1 MADAHPCSLI
11 DLGDGRRLRALL
23 TGPAGAPLVVYDAG
37 AFGIWADGWWVK
49 EALRRDHRVLLF
61 DRAGMGGSDPVPS
74 GTEPTPAFHVADLRR
89 LLAALGLAPPFVLVS
104 HSMAGLRAHAYAHL
118 HPDELRGVV
127 FVDALAPRQHGSL
140 ARRVLTR
147 QFGRLLRVGTF
158 AARRGLTRPF
168 VRFLPNDFGLSG
180 AALGDKV
187 ATYASAS
194 HYEASLREVAAL
206 DPEAGYLTGADL
218 TALPI
223 AVFAST
229 SVNGLSEAD
238 AAGSREGAG
247 YGWHGTFGREDH
259 VSILTGVY
267 AEAIAARVREIEA
280 VTDGAA
286 RPDAPGSGGAG
297 GAGAR

>member
-1 MADAHPCSLI
+1 MI

-23 TGPAGAPLVVYDAG
+23 TGPEDAPLVVYDAG

-61 DRAGMGGSDPVPS
+61 DRAGMGRSDPVPD
-74 GTEPTPAFHVADLRR
+74 GVDPTPAFHVEDLRR
-89 LLAALGLAPPFVLVS
+89 LLAALGLRPPFVLVS

-118 HPDELRGVV
+118 HPEDLRGVV
-127 FVDALAPRQHGSL
+127 FVDALAPRQGGSL
-140 ARRVLTR
+140 ARRVLMR
-147 QFGRLLRVGTF
+147 QFDRVLRIGTF
-158 AARRGLTRPF
+158 AAKRGLTRPF

-180 AALGDKV
+180 PALDDKIE
-187 ATYASAS
+187 TYASPS
-194 HYEASLREVAAL
+194 HYEASVREVAAL
-206 DPEAGYLTGADL
+206 DLEAGYLREADL

-229 SVNGLSEAD
+229 GINGMNEED

-247 YGWHGTFGREDH
+247 YGWHGSFGREDH

-280 VTDGAA
+280 ATKEK
-286 RPDAPGSGGAG
+286 DAGEVAG
-297 GAGAR
+297 EVPGAGAAA